1 MSSIR
6 RRTLG
11 LTLLLFLL
19 SIMAISVISY
29 RYTTHEIQQLHDAS
43 LARHAHLLGELMQ
56 APLPTAYQQALLRR
70 VESTLKTEPRTPNM
84 LVFQLWE
91 GDELLL
97 RSADAPLLP
106 LAESLSAPQG
116 GYARQQHQ
124 EQTWQTYTLPLAE
137 GTRRVI
143 VGERDDVRLGL
154 IRRVALRTLLPEF
167 IGLIVLASLLWWSI
181 GWGLAPLSRMA
192 EQIRSRD
199 PHNLQPLKLSP
210 LPYELATISGA
221 LNRLLMRIQ
230 RLREREKRFIA
241 DAAHELRTPL
251 AVLDLHAQNALAA
264 QTSQDREES
273 LAYLR
278 QGVAR
283 ATHLVSQLL
292 TLARLDPDEGS
303 PPLRS
308 VDALFEVRDAL
319 AKLLPLAQQ
328 QQQSL
333 QLEAD
338 EEDSW
343 ALNEAP
349 GALGTLIQNLV
360 GNAIQHSPPNGRIHV
375 RLKAAA
381 QHITLVVD
389 DQGPG
394 IPLAARKAVTAR
406 FHRAGPGAGSG
417 LGLSIVERITTQ
429 QGGKLTFDDA
439 PGGGL
444 RVEVTLDRRLSS
456 GRFL

>member
-1 MSSIR
+1 MNSIR

-19 SIMAISVISY
+19 SIMVISVISY
-29 RYTTHEIQQLHDAS
+29 RYTTHEIQRLHDES
-43 LARHAHLLGELMQ
+43 LARHAHLLGELLQ
-56 APLPTAYQQALLRR
+56 APIPPAYQQALLRS
-70 VESTLKTEPRTPNM
+70 VENTLQTELRTPDA
-84 LVFQLWE
+84 LVFQLWQ
-91 GDELLL
+91 GDKLLL
-97 RSADAPLLP
+97 RSADAPL
-106 LAESLSAPQG
+106 ASLVTSTQAPAA
-116 GYARQQHQ
+116 GYARQQHAS
-124 EQTWQTYTLPLAE
+124 QTWQTYTLPLAQGE
-137 GTRRVI
+137 RRVI
-143 VGERDDVRLGL
+143 VAERDDVRLQL
-154 IRRVALRTLLPEF
+154 IKRVALRTLLPEF
-167 IGLIVLASLLWWSI
+167 IGLIILASLLWWSI

-199 PHNLQPLKLSP
+199 PHNLQPLELSP

-230 RLREREKRFIA
+230 RLRGREKRFIA

-264 QTSQDREES
+264 STAQDREES
-273 LAYLR
+273 LVYLR
-278 QGVAR
+278 QGVTR

-292 TLARLDPDEGS
+292 TLARLDPDEAS
-303 PPLRS
+303 PPRRA

-328 QQQSL
+328 QQQNL
-333 QLEAD
+333 QLEA
-338 EEDSW
+338 EESGPW
-343 ALNEAP
+343 ALNEVP

-360 GNAIQHSPPNGRIHV
+360 GNAIQHSPPNGSVHV
-375 RLKAAA
+375 HLEAGVD
-381 QHITLVVD
+381 HIVLTVD

-394 IPLAARKAVTAR
+394 IPPAARKAVTAR

-417 LGLSIVERITTQ
+417 LGLSIVERVVTQ
-429 QGGKLTFDDA
+429 QGGTLAFDDA

-444 RVEVTLDRRLSS
+444 RVQITLERRLSPD
-456 GRFL
+456 

>member
-1 MSSIR
+1 MNSIR

-19 SIMAISVISY
+19 SIMVISVASY
-29 RYTTHEIQQLHDAS
+29 RYATHEIQQLHDAS
-43 LARHAHLLGELMQ
+43 LARHANLLSELMQ
-56 APLPTAYQQALLRR
+56 APIPPAYQQALLQS
-70 VESTLKTEPRTPNM
+70 VENTLQTEPRTPNA

-91 GDELLL
+91 GDTLLL
-97 RSADAPLLP
+97 RSADAPLVP
-106 LAESLSAPQG
+106 LATSQK
-116 GYARQQHQ
+116 GYSRQKHH
-124 EQTWQTYTLPLAE
+124 EQTWQTYTLTLAE

-143 VGERDDVRLGL
+143 VAERDDVRLSL
-154 IRRVALRTLLPEF
+154 IKRVALRTLLPEF
-167 IGLIVLASLLWWSI
+167 IGLIVLATLLWWSI
-181 GWGLAPLSRMA
+181 GWGLSPLSRMA
-192 EQIRSRD
+192 EQIRNRD

-230 RLREREKRFIA
+230 CLREREKRFIA

-251 AVLDLHAQNALAA
+251 TVLDLHAQNALAA
-264 QTSQDREES
+264 ENPQDREES
-273 LAYLR
+273 LVYLR

-292 TLARLDPDEGS
+292 TLARLDPEEKS
-303 PPLRS
+303 APLRS

-319 AKLLPLAQQ
+319 AKLLPLARQQ
-328 QQQSL
+328 QQTL

-338 EEDSW
+338 ET
-343 ALNEAP
+343 ALWTLDEVP

-360 GNAIQHSPPNGRIHV
+360 GNAIQHSPPKGAIQV
-375 RLKAAA
+375 YIKASEES
-381 QHITLVVD
+381 IMLTVD

-394 IPLAARKAVTAR
+394 IPPGARMAVTER

-417 LGLSIVERITTQ
+417 LGLSIVERVIAQ
-429 QGGKLTFDDA
+429 HGGTLAFDDA

-444 RVEVTLDRRLSS
+444 RVNVTLKRHGSS
-456 GRFL
+456 E

>member
-1 MSSIR
+1 MNSIR

-11 LTLLLFLL
+11 LTLLLFLF

-56 APLPTAYQQALLRR
+56 APLPPAYRQALLRR
-70 VESTLKTEPRTPNM
+70 VESTLQTEQRAPNM

-97 RSADAPLLP
+97 RSADAPRLP
-106 LAESLSAPQG
+106 LAAPLSAPEG

-124 EQTWQTYTLPLAE
+124 EQTWQTYTLPLAD

-154 IRRVALRTLLPEF
+154 IKRVALRTLLPEL
-167 IGLIVLASLLWWSI
+167 IGLIILALLLWWSI

-199 PHNLQPLKLSP
+199 PHNLQPLRLSP

-230 RLREREKRFIA
+230 RLREREKHFIA

-264 QTSQDREES
+264 QTPQDREES
-273 LAYLR
+273 LDHLR

-292 TLARLDPDEGS
+292 TLARLDPDEAS

-333 QLEAD
+333 QLDAD
-338 EEDSW
+338 EEGPW
-343 ALNEAP
+343 TLNEVT
-349 GALGTLIQNLV
+349 GALGALIQNLV
-360 GNAIQHSPPNGRIHV
+360 GNAIQHSPPNGNIHV
-375 RLKAAA
+375 HLKAAA
-381 QHITLVVD
+381 EHITIVVD

-406 FHRAGPGAGSG
+406 FHRSGPGAGSG
-417 LGLSIVERITTQ
+417 LGLSIVERIITQ
-429 QGGKLTFDDA
+429 QGGMLAFDDA

-444 RVEVTLDRRLSS
+444 RVQVTLKRRLSS
-456 GRFL
+456 GPFL

>member
-1 MSSIR
+1 MNSIR

-19 SIMAISVISY
+19 SIMVISVVSY
-29 RYTTHEIQQLHDAS
+29 RYATHEIQQLHDAS

-56 APLPTAYQQALLRR
+56 APIPPAYQQALLQS
-70 VESTLKTEPRTPNM
+70 VENTLQTKQRNPEA

-97 RSADAPLLP
+97 RSTDAPLAP
-106 LAESLSAPQG
+106 LAVSQS
-116 GYARQQHQ
+116 GYTRQQYQ
-124 EQTWQTYTLPLAE
+124 GQTWQTYTLSLAE
-137 GTRRVI
+137 GRRVI
-143 VGERDDVRLGL
+143 VGERDDIRLRL
-154 IRRVALRTLLPEF
+154 VRRVALRTLLPEF
-167 IGLIVLASLLWWSI
+167 IGLIVLTSLLWWSI
-181 GWGLAPLSRMA
+181 GWGLSPLSRMA
-192 EQIRSRD
+192 EQIRNRD
-199 PHNLQPLKLSP
+199 PHNLQPLKLAP

-264 QTSQDREES
+264 ENPQDREES
-273 LAYLR
+273 LHYLR

-283 ATHLVSQLL
+283 STHLVSQLL
-292 TLARLDPDEGS
+292 TLARLDPDETS
-303 PPLRS
+303 LPLRP

-328 QQQSL
+328 QQQTL

-338 EEDSW
+338 EQGQW
-343 ALNEAP
+343 ALNEVP
-349 GALGTLIQNLV
+349 GTLGALVQNLV
-360 GNAIQHSPPNGRIHV
+360 GNAIQHSPPQGTIHV
-375 RLKAAA
+375 QLKAELSA
-381 QHITLVVD
+381 IILVVD

-394 IPLAARKAVTAR
+394 IPLSARKAVTER

-417 LGLSIVERITTQ
+417 LGLSIVERIVAQ
-429 QGGKLTFDDA
+429 HAGSLVFDDA

-444 RVEVTLDRRLSS
+444 RVQVTLNRHS
-456 GRFL
+456 GQG

>member
-1 MSSIR
+1 MNSIR

-19 SIMAISVISY
+19 SIMVISVVSY
-29 RYTTHEIQQLHDAS
+29 RYATHEIQQLHDAS
-43 LARHAHLLGELMQ
+43 LARHANLLGELMQ
-56 APLPTAYQQALLRR
+56 APIPPAYQQALLQS
-70 VESTLKTEPRTPNM
+70 VENTLQTEPRTPDA

-91 GDELLL
+91 GDTLLL
-97 RSADAPLLP
+97 HSAGAPLMP
-106 LAESLSAPQG
+106 LAASQK
-116 GYARQQHQ
+116 GYSRQQYR

-137 GTRRVI
+137 STRRVI
-143 VGERDDVRLGL
+143 VAERDDVRLSL
-154 IRRVALRTLLPEF
+154 VRRVALRTLLPEF
-167 IGLIVLASLLWWSI
+167 IGLIVLATLLWWSI
-181 GWGLAPLSRMA
+181 GWGLSPLSRMA
-192 EQIRSRD
+192 EQIRNRD

-251 AVLDLHAQNALAA
+251 AVLDLHAQNALTAE
-264 QTSQDREES
+264 SPQDREES
-273 LAYLR
+273 LVYLR

-292 TLARLDPDEGS
+292 TLARLDPDEES
-303 PPLRS
+303 PPLRP

-319 AKLLPLAQQ
+319 AKLLPLARQQ
-328 QQQSL
+328 QQTL

-338 EEDSW
+338 ETAQW
-343 ALNEAP
+343 ALNEVP

-360 GNAIQHSPPNGRIHV
+360 GNAIQHSPPKGSIQIY
-375 RLKAAA
+375 LKSAKES
-381 QHITLVVD
+381 ITLMVD

-394 IPLAARKAVTAR
+394 IPPGERKAVTER

-417 LGLSIVERITTQ
+417 LGLSIVERVVAQHDGT
-429 QGGKLTFDDA
+429 LTFDDA

-444 RVEVTLDRRLSS
+444 RVNVTLKRHGPSE
-456 GRFL
+456 

>member
-1 MSSIR
+1 MNSIR

-19 SIMAISVISY
+19 SIMVISVVSY
-29 RYTTHEIQQLHDAS
+29 RYATHEIQQLHDAS
-43 LARHAHLLGELMQ
+43 LTRHAHLLAELMQ
-56 APLPTAYQQALLRR
+56 APIPPAYQQALLKS
-70 VESTLKTEPRTPNM
+70 VENTLQTEPRTPDA

-97 RSADAPLLP
+97 RSADAPLEA
-106 LAESLSAPQG
+106 LAVAKR
-116 GYARQQHQ
+116 GYAQHQ
-124 EQTWQTYTLPLAE
+124 HREQTWQTYTLPIADGE
-137 GTRRVI
+137 RRVI
-143 VGERDDVRLGL
+143 VGERSDVRLYL
-154 IRRVALRTLLPEF
+154 VRRVALRTLLPEF

-181 GWGLAPLSRMA
+181 GWGLSPLSRMA
-192 EQIRSRD
+192 QQIRSRD
-199 PHNLQPLKLSP
+199 PHNLQPLRLSP

-264 QTSQDREES
+264 ENSQDREES
-273 LAYLR
+273 LYYLR

-292 TLARLDPDEGS
+292 TLARLDPDEAS
-303 PPLRS
+303 PPIRS
-308 VDALFEVRDAL
+308 IDALLEARDAL
-319 AKLLPLAQQ
+319 VKLLPLAQQ
-328 QQQSL
+328 QQQTL
-333 QLEAD
+333 QLEA
-338 EEDSW
+338 
-343 ALNEAP
+343 NEADQWTINVVP
-349 GALGTLIQNLV
+349 GALDTLIQNLV
-360 GNAIQHSPPNGRIHV
+360 GNAIQHSPPQGAIHV
-375 RLKAAA
+375 HLKATAD
-381 QHITLVVD
+381 HIQLVVD

-394 IPLAARKAVTAR
+394 IPLAARKAVTER

-417 LGLSIVERITTQ
+417 LGLSIVERVVAQ
-429 QGGKLTFDDA
+429 HGGTMVFDDA

-444 RVEVTLDRRLSS
+444 RVSVTLSRHLS
-456 GRFL
+456 

>member
-1 MSSIR
+1 MNSIR

-19 SIMAISVISY
+19 SIMVISLVSY
-29 RYTTHEIQQLHDAS
+29 RYATHEIQQLHDAS
-43 LARHAHLLGELMQ
+43 LARHANLLGELMQ
-56 APLPTAYQQALLRR
+56 APIPPAYQQALLQS
-70 VESTLKTEPRTPNM
+70 VENTLQTEPRTPDA

-91 GDELLL
+91 GDTLLL
-97 RSADAPLLP
+97 RSADAPLVP
-106 LAESLSAPQG
+106 LAAAQK
-116 GYARQQHQ
+116 GYSRQQYH
-124 EQTWQTYTLPLAE
+124 EQTWQTYTLPLGE
-137 GTRRVI
+137 STRRVI
-143 VGERDDVRLGL
+143 VAERDDVRLSL
-154 IRRVALRTLLPEF
+154 VRRVALRTLLPEF
-167 IGLIVLASLLWWSI
+167 IGLIVLATLLWWSI
-181 GWGLAPLSRMA
+181 GWGLSPLSRMA
-192 EQIRSRD
+192 EQIRNRD

-251 AVLDLHAQNALAA
+251 AVLDLHAQNALTAE
-264 QTSQDREES
+264 SPQDREES
-273 LAYLR
+273 LVYLR

-292 TLARLDPDEGS
+292 TLARLDPDEES

-319 AKLLPLAQQ
+319 AKLLPLARQQ
-328 QQQSL
+328 QQTL

-338 EEDSW
+338 ETAQW
-343 ALNEAP
+343 ALDEVP

-360 GNAIQHSPPNGRIHV
+360 GNAIQHSPPKGAIQVYLN
-375 RLKAAA
+375 AAEES
-381 QHITLVVD
+381 ITLIVD

-394 IPLAARKAVTAR
+394 IPPSERKAVTER

-417 LGLSIVERITTQ
+417 LGLSIVERVVAQHDGT
-429 QGGKLTFDDA
+429 LAFEDA
-439 PGGGL
+439 PSGGL
-444 RVEVTLDRRLSS
+444 RVNVTLKRYGPSE
-456 GRFL
+456 